1 MAVKDNN
8 RNQNTG
14 GASDGATTSLLKDL
28 DVLIENL
35 YFIENSLRQLQ
46 TRAQESNEASLNY
59 YLEMAAELI
68 GQRLKDAKAQQT
80 WLAGE

>member
-1 MAVKDNN
+1 MSVEDNN
-8 RNQNTG
+8 GNQNTG
-14 GASDGATTSLLKDL
+14 GAPTSLLKDL

-46 TRAQESNEASLNY
+46 TRAQDSNEASLNY
-59 YLEMAAELI
+59 YLEMAAQLI